1 MKEKFKETVALIAFW
16 IAGLVVLGLIGY
28 GIVFVSSANTITA
41 DEITTANECRN
52 AGYAW
57 HAVDGCTTQE
67 NFVNQY
73 VDRE

>member
-1 MKEKFKETVALIAFW
+1 MKNKFKELTSLIAFW
-16 IAGLVVLGLIGY
+16 IGGLIIVLIVGY
-28 GIVFVSSANTITA
+28 GIAFISSSSMTTA
-41 DEITTANECRN
+41 DEITTARECRN

-73 VDRE
+73 VDTE